1 MKIGF
6 ITGKDDEISLYK
18 DINKLVPNKYYE
30 NGNVHTDIALAYLIK
45 SRFVGV
51 DVDIITPKE
60 ISNQRLKKN
69 DINFVIGYDIINVIN
84 DDPPVKQFTGQ
95 IGLEKLDNIYQ
106 SISNKLFPSYPFMS
120 FLWDKKKYLQHLEKN
135 KIPISPT
142 IFIKKN
148 VKTQDLLKKIK
159 LKKWKN
165 FIIKPIGGT
174 IAYGLGIFNTNEC
187 SQNIS
192 LLDDYFD
199 EENKYYDEYLV
210 QEKIEGFSKFGEIK
224 TFWIDGKLS
233 YAVNTPGA
241 TSPGETYVVKEEI
254 KPDVLNQCE
263 KIGKKIFETLP
274 KIPFNRKKTLPVLIR
289 IDFAC
294 CKNNKSKKAINYFV
308 NEIES
313 DIAGLY
319 INFPNIKYPALEI
332 LANTYV
338 QKAYE
343 LTGK

>member
-1 MKIGF
+1 MRIGI
-6 ITGKDDEISLYK
+6 ITGKDDEISLNK
-18 DINKLVPNKYYE
+18 EINKLVPKKYYE
-30 NGNVHTDIALAYLIK
+30 NGSVHTDIALAFLMK
-45 SRFVGV
+45 EKFVGV
-51 DVDIITPKE
+51 TVDIITPKE
-60 ISNQRLKKN
+60 ITNQRLKKN
-69 DINFVIGYDIINVIN
+69 DINFPIGYDIINAIN
-84 DDPPVKQFTGQ
+84 DDPYVSKFSGQ
-95 IGLEKLDNIYQ
+95 KGLERLDSIYKQ
-106 SISNKLFPSYPFMS
+106 KQNKIFPSYPFLS
-120 FLWDKKKYLQHLEKN
+120 LLWSKKEYLQLLEKN

-148 VKTQDLLKKIK
+148 ITVQNLIKKVKE
-159 LKKWKN
+159 KKWKD

-174 IAYGLGIFNTNEC
+174 IAYGLGIFNLKEC
-187 SQNIS
+187 IGDKTI
-192 LLDDYFD
+192 LLEYFSK
-199 EENKYYDEYLV
+199 ENQFYDEYLV
-210 QEKIEGFSKFGEIK
+210 QEKIGGFTKYGEIK

-241 TSPGETYVVKEEI
+241 TDPGETYVVKEEI
-254 KPDVLNQCE
+254 QPNVLNHCE
-263 KIGKKIFETLP
+263 KIGKKIFEVLP
-274 KIPFNRKKTLPVLIR
+274 KIPFNKKKALPALIR

-294 CKNNKSKKAINYFV
+294 CKKNKQHKSTNYFV

-343 LTGK
+343 LIN